1 MENALFIEI
10 SLVVTVAFLIAS
22 LMRALKQPLIISYII
37 SGLLL
42 GPYFFDAIASTY
54 VLETVSH
61 LGIAMLLFIIG
72 LGLNPKQIK
81 DVGKPAIT
89 IGIGQ
94 IVITAALGFL
104 LAYAFGYLPQTSI
117 YIALAMTLSS
127 TAVILKTLSDKKDTA
142 RLYGK
147 ISLGFLLVQDLVAAG
162 ILVYIAGVGAGG
174 PILLTLLEGLGWL
187 TLIGGGLFL
196 ISQYMLPKIS
206 GFLAGSQEYLFL
218 FAVAWGLGVS
228 ALVALAGLS
237 IEIGALLAGVTL
249 TTQIYARE
257 MSSRLRPL
265 RDFFLLF
272 FFITL
277 GAGLD
282 LGTFSSILLPVIAF
296 AIFELVINPLILMSL
311 AGFFGYKKRTSFK
324 TAVTAGQVSEF
335 SLVFI
340 LLALEVGEVT
350 DEVVA
355 LVTLVGL
362 VTIAGSTYMM
372 HYDDLLYEWFE
383 DWLSIFERK
392 KTTKTDTE
400 EQYADIFLFGYTG
413 SSRSFMDSF
422 QRMDYSYM
430 VIDYDPEKIDDL
442 KKKNIDHHY
451 GDATDP
457 EFMESIH
464 VDEGIL
470 VISTIND
477 FDTNLALV
485 KYMNRVNPD
494 TVVVAFSEYPAEAA
508 VLYENGA
515 TYVIMPHFLGSEHVM
530 DIIDGD
536 EITDQ
541 NFFKHRD
548 DHLRYLQS
556 RLE

>member
-162 ILVYIAGVGAGG
+162 ILVYIASVGAGG

-249 TTQIYARE
+249 STQIYARE

-430 VIDYDPEKIDDL
+430 VIDYDPQKIDDL

-494 TVVVAFSEYPAEAA
+494 TVVVAFSEYPTEAA

>member
-162 ILVYIAGVGAGG
+162 ILVYIASVGAGG

-206 GFLAGSQEYLFL
+206 GFLAGSQ
-218 FAVAWGLGVS
+218 
-228 ALVALAGLS
+228 
-237 IEIGALLAGVTL
+237 
-249 TTQIYARE
+249 
-257 MSSRLRPL
+257 
-265 RDFFLLF
+265 
-272 FFITL
+272 
-277 GAGLD
+277 
-282 LGTFSSILLPVIAF
+282 
-296 AIFELVINPLILMSL
+296 
-311 AGFFGYKKRTSFK
+311 
-324 TAVTAGQVSEF
+324 
-335 SLVFI
+335 
-340 LLALEVGEVT
+340 
-350 DEVVA
+350 
-355 LVTLVGL
+355 
-362 VTIAGSTYMM
+362 
-372 HYDDLLYEWFE
+372 
-383 DWLSIFERK
+383 
-392 KTTKTDTE
+392 
-400 EQYADIFLFGYTG
+400 
-413 SSRSFMDSF
+413 
-422 QRMDYSYM
+422 
-430 VIDYDPEKIDDL
+430 
-442 KKKNIDHHY
+442 
-451 GDATDP
+451 
-457 EFMESIH
+457 
-464 VDEGIL
+464 
-470 VISTIND
+470 
-477 FDTNLALV
+477 
-485 KYMNRVNPD
+485 
-494 TVVVAFSEYPAEAA
+494 
-508 VLYENGA
+508 
-515 TYVIMPHFLGSEHVM
+515 
-530 DIIDGD
+530 
-536 EITDQ
+536 
-541 NFFKHRD
+541 
-548 DHLRYLQS
+548 
-556 RLE
+556 

>member
-162 ILVYIAGVGAGG
+162 ILVYIASVGAGG

-249 TTQIYARE
+249 STQIYARE

-355 LVTLVGL
+355 LVTLVAL

>member
-1 MENALFIEI
+1 
-10 SLVVTVAFLIAS
+10 
-22 LMRALKQPLIISYII
+22 
-37 SGLLL
+37 
-42 GPYFFDAIASTY
+42 
-54 VLETVSH
+54 
-61 LGIAMLLFIIG
+61 
-72 LGLNPKQIK
+72 
-81 DVGKPAIT
+81 
-89 IGIGQ
+89 
-94 IVITAALGFL
+94 
-104 LAYAFGYLPQTSI
+104 
-117 YIALAMTLSS
+117 
-127 TAVILKTLSDKKDTA
+127 VILKTLSDKKDTA

-162 ILVYIAGVGAGG
+162 ILVYIASVGAGG

-249 TTQIYARE
+249 STQIYARE

-494 TVVVAFSEYPAEAA
+494 TVVVAFSEYPTEAA

>member
-1 MENALFIEI
+1 MHTSITLLKA
-10 SLVVTVAFLIAS
+10 TV
-22 LMRALKQPLIISYII
+22 
-37 SGLLL
+37 G
-42 GPYFFDAIASTY
+42 
-54 VLETVSH
+54 V
-61 LGIAMLLFIIG
+61 
-72 LGLNPKQIK
+72 
-81 DVGKPAIT
+81 
-89 IGIGQ
+89 GQ

-104 LAYAFGYLPQTSI
+104 LASAFGYLPQTAI

-127 TAVILKTLSDKKDTA
+127 TAVILKTLSDKNDTG

-162 ILVYIAGVGAGG
+162 ILVYIASVGAGG
-174 PILLTLLEGLGWL
+174 PILITLLEGLGWL

-196 ISQYMLPKIS
+196 ITKYVLPRIS
-206 GFLAGSQEYLFL
+206 SFLAGSQEYLFL

-249 TTQIYARE
+249 STQLYARE

-277 GAGLD
+277 GASLD
-282 LGTFSSILLPVIAF
+282 LSVFSSILLPVAAF
-296 AIFELVINPLILMSL
+296 AVFELVVNPLILMAL

-350 DEVVA
+350 GEVVA

-372 HYDDLLYEWFE
+372 HYDDRLYEWFG
-383 DWLSIFERK
+383 DWLSIFERNE
-392 KTTKTDTE
+392 TKEPHNT
-400 EQYADIFLFGYTG
+400 EQYPGTYLFGYTS
-413 SSRSFMDSF
+413 SSRSFMDLF
-422 QRMDYSYM
+422 HRMDRPFM
-430 VIDYDPEKIDDL
+430 VVDYDPEKIKDL
-442 KKKNIDHHY
+442 KKKEIKHYY
-451 GDATDP
+451 GDVTDP
-457 EFMESIH
+457 GFLESIH
-464 VDEGIL
+464 INKGEL
-470 VISTIND
+470 MISTIND
-477 FDTNLALV
+477 FDINLSLV
-485 KYMNRVNPD
+485 KYINRVNPD
-494 TVVVAFSEYPAEAA
+494 MVVVVFSERPAEAA

-541 NFFKHRD
+541 NFLSHRD
-548 DHLRYLQS
+548 EHLRYLQS
-556 RLE
+556 RLDD

>member
-1 MENALFIEI
+1 M
-10 SLVVTVAFLIAS
+10 
-22 LMRALKQPLIISYII
+22 
-37 SGLLL
+37 
-42 GPYFFDAIASTY
+42 
-54 VLETVSH
+54 
-61 LGIAMLLFIIG
+61 
-72 LGLNPKQIK
+72 
-81 DVGKPAIT
+81 
-89 IGIGQ
+89 
-94 IVITAALGFL
+94 
-104 LAYAFGYLPQTSI
+104 
-117 YIALAMTLSS
+117 
-127 TAVILKTLSDKKDTA
+127 
-142 RLYGK
+142 
-147 ISLGFLLVQDLVAAG
+147 
-162 ILVYIAGVGAGG
+162 
-174 PILLTLLEGLGWL
+174 
-187 TLIGGGLFL
+187 
-196 ISQYMLPKIS
+196 
-206 GFLAGSQEYLFL
+206 
-218 FAVAWGLGVS
+218 
-228 ALVALAGLS
+228 
-237 IEIGALLAGVTL
+237 AGVTL
-249 TTQIYARE
+249 STQIYARE

>member
-162 ILVYIAGVGAGG
+162 ILVYIASVGAGG

-249 TTQIYARE
+249 STQIYARE

-430 VIDYDPEKIDDL
+430 VIDYDPQKIDDL

>member
-162 ILVYIAGVGAGG
+162 ILVYIASVGAGG

-249 TTQIYARE
+249 STQIYARE

-494 TVVVAFSEYPAEAA
+494 TVVVAFSEYPTEAA

>member
-162 ILVYIAGVGAGG
+162 ILVYIASVGAGG
-174 PILLTLLEGLGWL
+174 PILMTLLEGLGWL

-249 TTQIYARE
+249 STQIYARE

-430 VIDYDPEKIDDL
+430 VIDYDPQKIDDL